1 MTENFTIYNIFSKIA
16 LYSIDICMSIVLY
29 FSISVRTVDSPD
41 SPQSGTVVSGM
52 LGDSQ
57 LTSESS
63 TFEEIIDLATVP
75 SKPLKGSTQ
84 YGDSL
89 MNHSGDS
96 INFATLDNGHMYD
109 GGDADLPVTKPVIAF
124 EENAT
129 TRQDV
134 PGNLNYNFKF

>member
-1 MTENFTIYNIFSKIA
+1 
-16 LYSIDICMSIVLY
+16 MSIVLY

-96 INFATLDNGHMYD
+96 IN
-109 GGDADLPVTKPVIAF
+109 
-124 EENAT
+124 
-129 TRQDV
+129 
-134 PGNLNYNFKF
+134 